1 MFIKHLCN
9 HSFKNLFTERQKI
22 PTQDFSKTITANQSQ
37 MWDEILSAIVDERF
51 LDIGLMLNSDI
62 FTLDTKN
69 DYNKL

>member
-1 MFIKHLCN
+1 MFIKYLYN

-22 PTQDFSKTITANQSQ
+22 PTQDFSKTITENQ